1 MITKRNGVS
10 EYGAVMDQ
18 HMNKPYGYLID
29 STVLY
34 LPSQQQLISNRGNAC
49 QLRHT
54 MSELLSYLM
63 QHAEKGVITDDEIIY
78 NVWERNN
85 LLGTHSRLWQV
96 MQNLKRSLNKVGIE
110 TELFI
115 RVRGKGYYLRSDI
128 ITPLYTWTDKV
139 NHGFNDGDN

>member
-1 MITKRNGVS
+1 
-10 EYGAVMDQ
+10 
-18 HMNKPYGYLID
+18 
-29 STVLY
+29 
-34 LPSQQQLISNRGNAC
+34 
-49 QLRHT
+49 

-63 QHAEKGVITDDEIIY
+63 QHAEKGVITDDKIIY

-139 NHGFNDGDN
+139 NHGFNDDNN